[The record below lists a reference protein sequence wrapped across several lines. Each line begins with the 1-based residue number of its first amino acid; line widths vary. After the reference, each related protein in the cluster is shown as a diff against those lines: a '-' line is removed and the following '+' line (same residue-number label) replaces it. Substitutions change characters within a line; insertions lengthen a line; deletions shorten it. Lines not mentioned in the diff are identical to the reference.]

1 MLTIYKNL
9 VNRKQLQTVIKQTF
23 SRHCK
28 SYEYKAIVQKQVA
41 LEFEKYKN
49 LLSGNGIDLGC
60 GTGFLSKVLND
71 KELIGI
77 DISKNMAKE
86 YTKNTGNICIVADIQ
101 DLPLKNSSFDFAVS
115 SFALHWTN
123 INDSFFEISRILKK
137 DSYFIFSIP
146 VEPSLEEF
154 FLFVGKNFNFPLTQ
168 KVLKDLYFNRFKILE
183 IYEKQFPIY
192 FENGKEALMFFKQT
206 GTAINKNAKTLKE
219 KISNYKKLISYDK
232 PIKTK
237 FNILFVK
244 AIKN

>member
-1 MLTIYKNL
+1 M
-9 VNRKQLQTVIKQTF
+9 RTVIKQTF

-49 LLSGNGIDLGC
+49 LLFSNGMDLGC

-86 YTKNTGNICIVADIQ
+86 YTKNTGNIRIVADIQ

-123 INDSFFEISRILKK
+123 INDSFSEISRILKK
-137 DSYFIFSIP
+137 NSYFIFSIP
-146 VEPSLEEF
+146 IEPSLEEF
-154 FLFVGKNFNFPLTQ
+154 FSFVGKNFNFPLTQ

-192 FENGKEALMFFKQT
+192 FKNGKEALMFFKQT
-206 GTAINKNAKTLKE
+206 GTAINKDAKTLKE

-237 FNILFVK
+237 FNMLFVK

>member
-1 MLTIYKNL
+1 MQTI
-9 VNRKQLQTVIKQTF
+9 IKQTF

-28 SYEYKAIVQKQVA
+28 SYEYKAIVQKKVA

-49 LLSGNGIDLGC
+49 LLFGNGIDLGC
-60 GTGFLSKVLND
+60 GTGFLSKVLNGKD
-71 KELIGI
+71 LIGI

-86 YTKNTGNICIVADIQ
+86 YTKNTRNICVIADIQ
-101 DLPLKNSSFDFAVS
+101 KLPLKSNSFNFAVS

-123 INDSFFEISRILKK
+123 INDSFSEINRILKK

-146 VEPSLEEF
+146 IEPSLEEF
-154 FLFVGKNFNFPLTQ
+154 FLFIGKNFNFPTIQ
-168 KVLKDLYFNRFKILE
+168 KVLKDLYFNHFRILE
-183 IYEKQFPIY
+183 IYEKQFPVY

-219 KISNYKKLISYDK
+219 KISNYRKLISYDK

-244 AIKN
+244 TIKN

>member
-1 MLTIYKNL
+1 M
-9 VNRKQLQTVIKQTF
+9 QTVIKQTF

-28 SYEYKAIVQKQVA
+28 SYENKAKVQKQVA

-49 LLSGNGIDLGC
+49 ILSGSGIDLGC
-60 GTGFLSKVLND
+60 GTGFLSKVLNN
-71 KELIGI
+71 KKLIGI
-77 DISKNMAKE
+77 DISKNMARE

-101 DLPLKNSSFDFAVS
+101 NLPLKNNSFDFAVS

-123 INDSFFEISRILKK
+123 INNSFLEVGRILKK

-154 FLFVGKNFNFPLTQ
+154 FGISGKNFNFPLTQ
-168 KVLKDLYFNRFKILE
+168 KVLKDLYFNNFKILE
-183 IYEKQFPIY
+183 IYEKQFPVY

-206 GTAINKNAKTLKE
+206 GTAININAKSLKE
-219 KISNYKKLISYDK
+219 KISNYKKLINYDK

-237 FNILFVK
+237 FNMLFVK